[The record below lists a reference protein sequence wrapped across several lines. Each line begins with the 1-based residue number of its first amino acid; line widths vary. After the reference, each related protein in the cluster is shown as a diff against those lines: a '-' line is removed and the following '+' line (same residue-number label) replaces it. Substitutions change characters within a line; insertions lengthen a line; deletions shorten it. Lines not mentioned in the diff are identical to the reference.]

1 MEAHSKTVAVRTE
14 LDHGRVSLP
23 GRVLGLEHKVF
34 DFAAGVNARFPAA
47 ETAGTVAYGEASV
60 AHVQVDA
67 NDGLQN
73 ILAENTCVANVRHP
87 VAAKGWVE
95 SRNMTQ
101 VANIASSLGPSI

>member
-14 LDHGRVSLP
+14 LDHRRVSLS
-23 GRVLGLEHKVF
+23 GRVLGLEHQVF

-47 ETAGTVAYGEASV
+47 ETAGTVAYGKPIV

-73 ILAENTCVANVRHP
+73 NLAENTCIPIVRHP
-87 VAAKGWVE
+87 VAAKGWAAD
-95 SRNMTQ
+95 RKQ
-101 VANIASSLGPSI
+101 QQQHGR

>member
-14 LDHGRVSLP
+14 LDHRRVSVS
-23 GRVLGLEHKVF
+23 GRVLGLEHQVF

-47 ETAGTVAYGEASV
+47 ESAGTVAYGEASV

-73 ILAENTCVANVRHP
+73 NVAENTCVANVRHP
-87 VAAKGWVE
+87 VAAKGWAAD
-95 SRNMTQ
+95 RKQ
-101 VANIASSLGPSI
+101 QQQHGR